1 MAKSNTYK
9 TLLLLISVVV
19 SVAVLCVVV
28 GCKEEKKPPADFQKA
43 TVEYVIDGDTIDV
56 MIDGYEKRVRMAGI
70 DAPESAS
77 HDESLNTEEGA
88 LATEFVRELL
98 RVGRTVYLQKDSSEI
113 DKYGR
118 LVRYVWIE
126 APDDP
131 YSDAE
136 IAAKMANSLVIEAG
150 YAQAVRIW
158 PDVSYA
164 DQLKAAQERA
174 VAAHAGVSHLWA
186 ESQ

>member
-1 MAKSNTYK
+1 M
-9 TLLLLISVVV
+9 
-19 SVAVLCVVV
+19 
-28 GCKEEKKPPADFQKA
+28 
-43 TVEYVIDGDTIDV
+43 
-56 MIDGYEKRVRMAGI
+56 
-70 DAPESAS
+70 
-77 HDESLNTEEGA
+77 
-88 LATEFVRELL
+88 RELL